1 MILEA
6 AGHKIVQANN
16 GDSAIKHLQTERF
29 DIILMDVRM
38 PIKDGPTATRLI
50 RNMEG
55 PNRAVPIIGV
65 TANTGA
71 AERRSYL
78 ENGMTDCVAKPIDAG
93 TLLAAIHR
101 AIETED
107 HRQVQGRDH

>member
-1 MILEA
+1 LS
-6 AGHKIVQANN
+6 AGNS
-16 GDSAIKHLQTERF
+16 G
-29 DIILMDVRM
+29 
-38 PIKDGPTATRLI
+38 
-50 RNMEG
+50 EG
-55 PNRAVPIIGV
+55 GELAVSW
-65 TANTGA
+65 TGA